1 MVLTRLAF
9 KIIVDRLGDIMELF
23 AALNLEPIF
32 QLTFVA
38 LIMLAGP
45 FVIFLLAF
53 RGGDL

>member
-1 MVLTRLAF
+1 MDFLAPLTS
-9 KIIVDRLGDIMELF
+9 
-23 AALNLEPIF
+23 LNLEPIF

-45 FVIFLLAF
+45 FIIFLLAF